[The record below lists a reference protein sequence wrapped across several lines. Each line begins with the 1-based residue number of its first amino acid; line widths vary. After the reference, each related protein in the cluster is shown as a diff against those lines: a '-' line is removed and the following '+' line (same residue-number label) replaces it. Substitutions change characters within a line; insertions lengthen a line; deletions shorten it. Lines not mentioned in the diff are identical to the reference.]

1 MMSKGKD
8 NDRDAMLQRQ
18 IDENLKRVYQQA
30 LEEKVPDRLLQ
41 LLEQLKRQDQQ
52 EPQEPPK

>member
-8 NDRDAMLQRQ
+8 DERDAMLQRQ